1 MKVVFKSHALN
12 LIAVKVYI
20 TISEVDF
27 SFLYIF
33 IFLMCM
39 GNDFLLDSFGR
50 LSSCHCA
57 CKANAMQVIP
67 LLTTCTHISGGSL
80 ESVIAQDEHLPE
92 DVVREFGA
100 DLITGLHHIHNLG
113 IIFCELTPGKV
124 TRSIIC
130 SGYHILLCMQST
142 FYSYYTVF
150 ERIT

>member
-1 MKVVFKSHALN
+1 
-12 LIAVKVYI
+12 
-20 TISEVDF
+20 
-27 SFLYIF
+27 
-33 IFLMCM
+33 MCI
-39 GNDFLLDSFGR
+39 GNDFLLDSVGR

-92 DVVREFGA
+92 DVVREFGV
-100 DLITGLHHIHNLG
+100 DLITGLRHIHNLG

-130 SGYHILLCMQST
+130 SGYHVLLCMQST